1 MIIGEIGNIKAGK
14 REIKQFAITLGIILV
29 VLGGL
34 SLWRGKE
41 WFFCL
46 FIILAMLFLFGLIQ
60 PLLLKPVYKL
70 WMVVARIT
78 GWFMTRII
86 LGILFYLVVTPISLI
101 ARLAGKDFL
110 DEKLDKNATSYWIP
124 TPLKKRSYENQF

>member
-14 REIKQFAITLGIILV
+14 REIKQIAITLGIILV

-34 SLWRGKE
+34 
-41 WFFCL
+41 CL